1 MQGSV
6 EIKKVEKTVITE
18 EKVYNLQLTHK
29 EFCSI
34 LTSFART
41 SLGELSETVKQYHLV
56 NFDVF
61 TIDEYKDYCNF
72 YDNMKKLIDTGKQS
86 V

>member
-18 EKVYNLQLTHK
+18 EKVYNLQLTRK
-29 EFCSI
+29 ELCSI
-34 LTSFART
+34 VVAFGRT
-41 SLGELSETVKQYHLV
+41 SLDELTETAKQYYLV

-72 YDNMKKLIDTGKQS
+72 YDSMKKLVDSGK
-86 V
+86 